1 MKKDI
6 DFNTERRKNTKNE
19 FEKLMNNS
27 ANSKTMKNL
36 RKISNVRLVNNA
48 KGYLRYT
55 SKPTFISQKHFSKTF
70 AAVLEI
76 T

>member
-27 ANSKTMKNL
+27 ANGKTVKNF
-36 RKISNVRLVNNA
+36 KKNN
-48 KGYLRYT
+48 
-55 SKPTFISQKHFSKTF
+55 PC
-70 AAVLEI
+70 
-76 T
+76 

>member
-27 ANSKTMKNL
+27 AKTMKNL
-36 RKISNVRLVNNA
+36 RKIINVRLVNNA
-48 KGYLRYT
+48 KGYLRYIN
-55 SKPTFISQKHFSKTF
+55 KPSFISQKKF
-70 AAVLEI
+70 
-76 T
+76 